1 MINVLVIQFQFF
13 ETNKKITTGS
23 CEEWGYKNLFYSEN
37 HTLQYVD
44 DQSTIVD
51 TTQENRIQTVKL
63 KIPRKSRILNFC
75 YIQVIVFDLGYL
87 PVAAVGT

>member
-23 CEEWGYKNLFYSEN
+23 CEKWGYKNLFHSKN

-51 TTQENRIQTVKL
+51 TTQE
-63 KIPRKSRILNFC
+63 KS
-75 YIQVIVFDLGYL
+75 
-87 PVAAVGT
+87 

>member
-37 HTLQYVD
+37 HTLQYVN

-51 TTQENRIQTVKL
+51 TTRGKSKIESTQGKVSFLMINRL
-63 KIPRKSRILNFC
+63 
-75 YIQVIVFDLGYL
+75 
-87 PVAAVGT
+87 